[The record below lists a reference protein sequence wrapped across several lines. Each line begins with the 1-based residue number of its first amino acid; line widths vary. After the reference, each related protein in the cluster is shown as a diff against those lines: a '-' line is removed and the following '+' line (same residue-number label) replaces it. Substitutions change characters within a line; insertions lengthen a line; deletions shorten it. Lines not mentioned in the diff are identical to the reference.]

1 VLEGGRIKPL
11 ESVARA
17 HLLIFH
23 GKQSVRT
30 DAGRVSAMEWLTEV
44 LFNREAAKG
53 MRVFRI
59 DDPDIIS
66 MFGVEPGTKNQFSY
80 RELEPYLARIQEQ
93 ARLVDPDS
101 KQRSPYERSIIRL
114 FNNLIQY
121 QMLTQTVYPL
131 EIADRVPSYYQG
143 LVSSLSQSPESM
155 QPGGG
160 MSPQMGMLRIHM
172 RQLESMAQSPLFLV
186 HGGEQWVTPGD
197 WLRSS
202 IPETG
207 ALAEPLRIIAEM
219 AQARQSGDAESFREA
234 GMRLASLTPDPAD
247 ARPGMEFYFKQSQPF
262 IVALGL
268 YVLVALL
275 VFLGWLFSPAL
286 FLGPAFGILL
296 AGLGVHTFGLILRV
310 FITGYAP
317 VTNLYSSAVFT
328 GWVAVVLSVFFERS
342 QKQGIGSLAAAVV
355 GFLSL
360 LVAHHLSSSGDTM
373 EKMRA
378 VLNSNFWLTTHVIT
392 IIMGYGATFLAG
404 FLGLFLAAVQLH
416 RDGAGRHLGRPVVGP
431 LLGLGSEGERRP
443 DAGALDGSGHPRAA
457 LRDDPHPR
465 PGEPGHWRQ
474 HHHRMVM
481 VRHQHAGRRP
491 AFLRVHGQRLF
502 LAGVVL
508 DFPAAVHR
516 RRGPVPGPGKKGL
529 GDGKKR
535 CPRGLGHPIIG
546 RANSHDQRQFQSRVL
561 PGNPEHLPRQD
572 RLPPGARRQ
581 QRVHPNGASRLRA
594 LSLHADLP

>member
-1 VLEGGRIKPL
+1 MRRFATILPWLLAIGLIWPVFKPLVRPDDGGVAVLGQLPVLEGGRIKPL

-404 FLGLFLAAVQLH
+404 FLGLIYIIYGWMRRGLSHDMQQSFHRMIFGAVCFSLLFSFIGTVLGGIWADQSW
-416 RDGAGRHLGRPVVGP
+416 GRFWGWDPK
-431 LLGLGSEGERRP
+431 EN
-443 DAGALDGSGHPRAA
+443 GALMLVLWTVLVIHA
-457 LRDDPHPR
+457 LRCGMIR
-465 PGEPGHWRQ
+465 T
-474 HHHRMVM
+474 
-481 VRHQHAGRRP
+481 
-491 AFLRVHGQRLF
+491 
-502 LAGVVL
+502 
-508 DFPAAVHR
+508 
-516 RRGPVPGPGKKGL
+516 
-529 GDGKKR
+529 
-535 CPRGLGHPIIG
+535 RGLVNLAIGGNIITAWSWFG
-546 RANSHDQRQFQSRVL
+546 TNMLGVGLHSYGFMDSAFFWLVLFWISQLLFIAAEGLFPVRV
-561 PGNPEHLPRQD
+561 RK
-572 RLPPGARRQ
+572 A
-581 QRVHPNGASRLRA
+581 
-594 LSLHADLP
+594 